1 MYLVLN
7 KVKSIFKAKMIFT
20 DSKYESQYHSL
31 FKSGLSRFRTQATLS
46 GLALRCGFFS
56 SWVDSAFSSGRSNL
70 ISSMGQWKDGAY
82 VDLCAANKIQP
93 FGIFIS
99 VSGPLSKGENAHMAG
114 INSEGLK
121 LNITEANS
129 CQEGLY
135 REHQFCCQPCPPGKR
150 KNGDC
155 KRDGDIPECVLC
167 SEGNEYTDKSHH
179 SDKCIRCSICDE
191 EHGLEVE
198 QNCTRT
204 RNTKCRCKSNFFC
217 NSSPCEHCNPCTT
230 CEHGIIE
237 KCTPTSNTK
246 CKGSRSHA
254 NSLWAL
260 LILLIPIVLI
270 IYKGREATE
279 FNRKQPILFISFSK
293 IQVGNELQI
302 TSLKSID

>member
-1 MYLVLN
+1 MSGIWVHL
-7 KVKSIFKAKMIFT
+7 
-20 DSKYESQYHSL
+20 SL
-31 FKSGLSRFRTQATLS
+31 
-46 GLALRCGFFS
+46 
-56 SWVDSAFSSGRSNL
+56 
-70 ISSMGQWKDGAY
+70 
-82 VDLCAANKIQP
+82 
-93 FGIFIS
+93 IFIS

-155 KRDGDIPECVLC
+155 KHDGGIPECVLC

-217 NSSPCEHCNPCTT
+217 NSSQCEHCNPCTR

-270 IYKGREATE
+270 IYKVVKSRERNKKNGYCNSAASNDEGRQLNLTGFVATLHRARLLVSY
-279 FNRKQPILFISFSK
+279 FSNSICSLRAHLGNSCSINILDFLMMIIFTMV
-293 IQVGNELQI
+293 IC
-302 TSLKSID
+302 D